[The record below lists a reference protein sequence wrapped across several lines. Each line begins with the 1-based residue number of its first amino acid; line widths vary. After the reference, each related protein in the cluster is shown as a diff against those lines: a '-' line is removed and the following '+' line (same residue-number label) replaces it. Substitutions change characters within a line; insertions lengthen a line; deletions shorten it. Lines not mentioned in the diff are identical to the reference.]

1 MSKHEDPFLNY
12 FFVPLYAA
20 DTKCSFMSMTLL
32 SAMTMGN
39 NFHFIPYFRVL
50 LATNV
55 GTPLVWFWS
64 PFLCQ
69 KSKNPN
75 QQQQQQKKK
84 VFWFFQCCLG
94 WQKTPGFSQCLGLFL
109 YNGEGI
115 FFFGLNMVMLEPEDR
130 SLTCSPLC
138 SNDTE
143 ILTCDY
149 PSGKVVAGKRVF
161 CKIIFCLRK
170 GVWFWFWWCVGCC
183 TWNSTPWKVWWPKR
197 VGSGAFCIWSG

>member
-1 MSKHEDPFLNY
+1 MFHSSSSVLMSKHEDPFLNY
-12 FFVPLYAA
+12 FFVPLYAT

-32 SAMTMGN
+32 SAMTTGN

-64 PFLCQ
+64 PFLCR

-75 QQQQQQKKK
+75 QQQQQKKK

-115 FFFGLNMVMLEPEDR
+115 FFFWAEYGHARTWGQKPNLF
-130 SLTCSPLC
+130 ST
-138 SNDTE
+138 
-143 ILTCDY
+143 
-149 PSGKVVAGKRVF
+149 VF
-161 CKIIFCLRK
+161 K
-170 GVWFWFWWCVGCC
+170 WH
-183 TWNSTPWKVWWPKR
+183 WNIDLWLSQW
-197 VGSGAFCIWSG
+197 